1 MAEREVK
8 VGLISIKK
16 IFKVLFM
23 FSFMK
28 TELEATFPNI
38 NKEDIRKKLK
48 NSGAKLLRPEFMQKR
63 YAFRLPK
70 GYQIAGSWARVR
82 DEGNKIT
89 MSVKI
94 VDGDK
99 IENQKEVCLEVDDFN
114 EAVSFL
120 TLLGCEKKAYQETK
134 RELWKLGDV
143 EITIDEWPFLEPFL
157 EVEGDSEKAVIDVI
171 NKIGLNYEDALFCA
185 VDKLYN
191 LKYNVSQDI
200 INNHTPEIVF
210 NGKNP
215 FSKK

>member
-1 MAEREVK
+1 
-8 VGLISIKK
+8 
-16 IFKVLFM
+16 
-23 FSFMK
+23 MK

-38 NKEDIRKKLK
+38 HKDDIRKKLR
-48 NSGAKLLRPEFMQKR
+48 NSGAELLRSEFMQKR

-70 GYQIAGSWARVR
+70 GNHINGGWARVR
-82 DEGNKIT
+82 DESDKIT
-89 MSVKI
+89 MSIKV

-99 IENQKEVCLEVDDFN
+99 INNQKEVCLKVDSFD
-114 EAVSFL
+114 EAVYFL

-134 RELWKLGDV
+134 RELWVLDNV

-157 EVEGDSEKAVIDVI
+157 EVEGKSEEEVMEVCK
-171 NKIGLNYEDALFCA
+171 KIGLKYDQALFCA
-185 VDKLYN
+185 VDKLYS
-191 LKYNVSQDI
+191 LKYNVSEDI

>member
-1 MAEREVK
+1 
-8 VGLISIKK
+8 
-16 IFKVLFM
+16 
-23 FSFMK
+23 MK
-28 TELEATFPNI
+28 AELEATFPNI
-38 NKEDIRKKLK
+38 SKEDIRRKLK

-70 GYQIAGSWARVR
+70 GNQITGGWARVR
-82 DEGNKIT
+82 DESDKIT
-89 MSVKI
+89 MSIKV

-99 IENQKEVCLEVDDFN
+99 ISNQKEVCLTVDNFN

-134 RELWKLGDV
+134 RELWKIGDV
-143 EITIDEWPFLEPFL
+143 DITIDEWPFLEPFL
-157 EVEGDSEKAVIDVI
+157 EVEGKSEEEVIEVCK
-171 NKIGLNYEDALFCA
+171 KIGLKYDHALFCA
-185 VDKLYN
+185 VDKLYS
-191 LKYNVSQDI
+191 LKYNVSEDI